1 MNLLVQGMEEK
12 KNEEIAK
19 LREIIENEI
28 KEEQSKYLRKLVSS
42 LYSSNQTKLSI
53 V

>member
-12 KNEEIAK
+12 KNEEITK
-19 LREIIENEI
+19 LRDIIETEI

-42 LYSSNQTKLSI
+42 F
-53 V
+53 